1 MAKSFKKVIASL
13 LAVLMVVFA
22 MPLTALAQ
30 GGDYKL
36 DISLQFSPVYTA
48 GYFDYSEVNQSDSL
62 FDYTMLSEAP
72 LTYDYKMQPDNVT
85 VSGTLKL
92 EAAKTVAVSEAA
104 GAEPL
109 AADRT
114 LTVGDYFAVSV
125 VVDGSSRIS
134 SAQTYVGYS
143 DNIEPAGT
151 YVRSSGRKKFV
162 GLAGINDAQGSNITV
177 GGLKAVDSMSAS
189 GLVPGVD
196 DGAAGNVSSVVDE
209 LNNKGEKN
217 VMLSFNSCQ
226 NAPDCSSDVVCPEGV
241 SLTDPETGALNYDYA
256 AHNRYIANTFIFKIV
271 GDGDISFN
279 LYDPD
284 NTKVL
289 AYGGCYWLDNGKDAR
304 NANYN
309 IYANYTTDSQEC
321 KGQNKILWYGRNI
334 NSGEGISAECQHT
347 NTSIKNAVEAT
358 CGKPGY
364 TGDTVCDDC
373 GKTIATGTEI
383 PATGKHTYTSQVVTD
398 STCTAAGQTKYTC
411 SVCGDTYTAD
421 EPAAKGHTPAAA
433 VRENET
439 ESTCKVAGTYD
450 EVVKCAV
457 CGAEI
462 SRETKTKEL
471 AAHTPGEATRENE
484 VAATEESEGSYDE
497 VVKCTVCGEELSR
510 THKTIPAL
518 SHTHSYKSVYTEPT
532 CTENGYTTYT
542 CVKGDDT
549 YVVYDDPAT
558 TKGHTPAAAVREKET
573 ESTCK
578 VAGTYDEV
586 VYCSVCGAEI
596 SRETK
601 TKELA
606 AHTPAAAVRE
616 NETESTCKVAGTY
629 DEVVYCSVCG
639 DELSRETKTKELAA
653 HTPAEAVRENE
664 TESTCKVA
672 GTYDEVVKCAVC
684 GEELSRETKTKE
696 LAAHTPGEATREN
709 EVAPT
714 KSEDGSYE
722 EVVKCTVCGEEL
734 SRTKKTIAATGVNVT
749 IANDFEN
756 YGDVTPGYGE
766 KNYKYGSTVKL
777 SATPVEGA
785 TFVGW
790 SVNNKIVSTSANYS
804 FTAYVDTTITPVF
817 NDNAAADTITV
828 VFLDMYKNVTAAY
841 ENISVADFQAAMAT
855 AIPAGTE
862 YPGYTFTG
870 WSMSDDAI
878 KALTESA
885 TITANYDVRETE
897 GYKVTANGAK
907 ITVGG
912 KTVDN
917 VATGVAYDSKVTV
930 KADNATAWKI
940 DGAVVAYGDS
950 YTFFVGSNVT
960 VEPVFDTIENKEA
973 SVTIIST
980 GLSGSSDYKVAF
992 LATVNVPEGYTMI
1005 DRGFVYGKSAT
1016 AAELTLDN
1024 VGNTIAASGAK
1035 VKSLSFGASNASDQ
1049 YGLTYGVKAKNAPAV
1064 AVAYVTVKTAD
1075 GTIKTVYSDASV
1087 YNY

>member
-1 MAKSFKKVIASL
+1 MDKSFKKVIASL

-22 MPLTALAQ
+22 MPLTALAN

-36 DISLQFSPVYTA
+36 NVSLQFSPVYTA
-48 GYFDYSEVNQSDSL
+48 GYFDYSEVLAADSL
-62 FDYTMLSEAP
+62 FDYTMLAEAP
-72 LTYDYKMQPDNVT
+72 LTYDYKVQPDNVT

-104 GAEPL
+104 EADPL
-109 AADRT
+109 AEDQT
-114 LTVGDYFAVSV
+114 LTVGDYFAVTV

-134 SAQTYVGYS
+134 SAQNYIGYS

-151 YVRSSGRKKFV
+151 YTRTQSRKSYV
-162 GLAGINDAQGSNITV
+162 GLAGISDARGSSIST
-177 GGLKAVDSMSAS
+177 GGLYAVDSMSAA
-189 GLVPGVD
+189 GLTTGVD
-196 DGAAGNVSSVVDE
+196 DGAAGNVSSVDDD
-209 LNNKGEKN
+209 NN
-217 VMLSFNSCQ
+217 VMLSFNVCQ
-226 NAPDCSSDVVCPEGV
+226 NGKDCSTDVTVPDGV
-241 SLTDPETGALNYDYA
+241 SLTDPETGALDYDYT
-256 AHNRYIANTFIFKIV
+256 AHNRFIANTFIFKIV

-279 LYDPD
+279 LYDPY
-284 NTKVL
+284 NTKL
-289 AYGGCYWLDNGKDAR
+289 KAYSGCYWLDNGSDAR

-309 IYANYTTDSQEC
+309 TYANYTTDSQEC
-321 KGQNKILWYGRNI
+321 KGQNQILWYGRNV

-358 CGKPGY
+358 CGKEGY

-373 GKTIATGTEI
+373 GETIATGTTI
-383 PATGKHTYTSQVVTD
+383 PATGNHQYTSTVVKEA
-398 STCTAAGQTKYTC
+398 TCTEAGQTKFTC
-411 SVCGDTYTAD
+411 SVCGDTYTTD
-421 EPAAKGHTPAAA
+421 EPAATGHTPATA

-450 EVVKCAV
+450 EVVYCST

-462 SRETKTKEL
+462 SRVQKTKEL
-471 AAHTPGEATRENE
+471 AAHTPGDAVRENE
-484 VAATEESEGSYDE
+484 VAATEETEGSYDE
-497 VVKCTVCGEELSR
+497 VVYCKVCNEELSR
-510 THKTIPAL
+510 TKKTIPAL
-518 SHTHSYKSVYTEPT
+518 AHTHQYTSVYTEPT

-558 TKGHTPAAAVREKET
+558 TKGHTPATAVRENET

-586 VYCSVCGAEI
+586 VYCSTCGAEI
-596 SRETK
+596 SRVQKTKELVAHTPAAAVRENETESTCTVAGTYDEVVYCSVCGDELSRETK

-606 AHTPAAAVRE
+606 KHTPAAAVRE

-639 DELSRETKTKELAA
+639 K
-653 HTPAEAVRENE
+653 
-664 TESTCKVA
+664 
-672 GTYDEVVKCAVC
+672 
-684 GEELSRETKTKE
+684 ELSRETKTKE
-696 LAAHTPGEATREN
+696 LAAHTPGDAVREN

-714 KSEDGSYE
+714 KSEDGSYD
-722 EVVKCTVCGEEL
+722 EVVYCTVCGEEL

-756 YGDVTPGYGE
+756 YGDVTPGYGT

-841 ENISVADFQAAMAT
+841 ENVSVADFQAAMAT

-870 WSMSDDAI
+870 WSLSDDEI
-878 KALTESA
+878 KALAESA

-897 GYKVTANGAK
+897 GYTVTAQGAK
-907 ITVGG
+907 VTVGG
-912 KTVDN
+912 NNVDN

-940 DGAVVAYGDS
+940 DGVVVAYGDS

-960 VEPVFDTIENKEA
+960 VEPVFETIENKEA
-973 SVTIIST
+973 GVTIIST

-1024 VGNTIAASGAK
+1024 VGGTIAASGAK
-1035 VKSLSFGASNASDQ
+1035 VKSLSFGSSNASDQ
-1049 YGLTYGVKAKNAPAV
+1049 YGLTYGVKAKDAPAV

>member
-241 SLTDPETGALNYDYA
+241 SLTDPETGALIYDYA

-347 NTSIKNAVEAT
+347 KTSIKNAVEAT

-364 TGDTVCDDC
+364 TGDTVCDEC

-421 EPAAKGHTPAAA
+421 EPAAKGHKEAAA
-433 VRENET
+433 VREN
-439 ESTCKVAGTYD
+439 
-450 EVVKCAV
+450 
-457 CGAEI
+457 
-462 SRETKTKEL
+462 
-471 AAHTPGEATRENE
+471 
-484 VAATEESEGSYDE
+484 
-497 VVKCTVCGEELSR
+497 
-510 THKTIPAL
+510 
-518 SHTHSYKSVYTEPT
+518 
-532 CTENGYTTYT
+532 
-542 CVKGDDT
+542 
-549 YVVYDDPAT
+549 
-558 TKGHTPAAAVREKET
+558 ET

-606 AHTPAAAVRE
+606 KHTPAAAVHE

-639 DELSRETKTKELAA
+639 D
-653 HTPAEAVRENE
+653 
-664 TESTCKVA
+664 
-672 GTYDEVVKCAVC
+672 
-684 GEELSRETKTKE
+684 ELSRETKTKE

-897 GYKVTANGAK
+897 GYTVTAQGAK

-1024 VGNTIAASGAK
+1024 VGKTIAASGAK

>member
-1 MAKSFKKVIASL
+1 MAKSLKKVIASL

-22 MPLTALAQ
+22 MPLTALAN
-30 GGDYKL
+30 GGDYTA
-36 DISLQFSPVYTA
+36 DVRLQFSPVYTT
-48 GYFDYSEVNQSDSL
+48 GYFDYSEVAQADSM
-62 FDYTMLSEAP
+62 FDYTMLQEAP
-72 LTYDYKMQPDNVT
+72 LTYDYKVQPDNIT
-85 VSGTLKL
+85 VSGSLKL

-104 GAEPL
+104 GVESL
-109 AADRT
+109 AADRD

-125 VVDGSSRIS
+125 VVDGVSNIFASQQFI
-134 SAQTYVGYS
+134 QYS
-143 DNIEPAGT
+143 NNIEPAGT
-151 YVRSSGRKKFV
+151 YTRSVGRKKMV
-162 GLAGINDAQGSNITV
+162 GLAGISDAQGNNITV
-177 GGLKAVDSMSAS
+177 GGLKAVDAMSAA
-189 GLVPGVD
+189 GLVAGVD
-196 DGAAGNVSSVVDE
+196 DRTTMNASKVDTTNRVIKSMNSAQTGAKQIPTAVTNT
-209 LNNKGEKN
+209 
-217 VMLSFNSCQ
+217 
-226 NAPDCSSDVVCPEGV
+226 DVAF
-241 SLTDPETGALNYDYA
+241 TDPETGALGFDYSSKQ
-256 AHNRYIANTFIFKIV
+256 RFIANTFIFKIV
-271 GDGDISFN
+271 GDGDISFSV
-279 LYDPD
+279 YDPD
-284 NTKVL
+284 NTKTK
-289 AYGGCYWLDNGKDAR
+289 AYGAMYWLDDGRNPS

-309 IYANYTTDSQEC
+309 TYANYTTDDQEC
-321 KGQNKILWYGRNI
+321 KGQNKVLFYGRNV
-334 NSGEGISAECQHT
+334 NSGEGCGEAECQHT
-347 NTSIKNAVEAT
+347 KTSIKNAVEAT

-364 TGDTVCDDC
+364 TGDTVCDEC
-373 GKTIATGTEI
+373 GATIATGKEI

-421 EPAAKGHTPAAA
+421 EPDAKGHKEAAA

-450 EVVKCAV
+450 EVVYCSV
-457 CGAEI
+457 CNEEL
-462 SRETKTKEL
+462 SRVQKTKEL
-471 AAHTPGEATRENE
+471 AKHTPGEATRENE

-558 TKGHTPAAAVREKET
+558 TKGHKEAAAVRENET

-596 SRETK
+596 SRVQK

-606 AHTPAAAVRE
+606 KHTPAAAVHE

-639 DELSRETKTKELAA
+639 DELSRETKTKEFA
-653 HTPAEAVRENE
+653 
-664 TESTCKVA
+664 K
-672 GTYDEVVKCAVC
+672 
-684 GEELSRETKTKE
+684 
-696 LAAHTPGEATREN
+696 HTPGEATREN

-749 IANDFEN
+749 VANDFEN
-756 YGDVTPGYGE
+756 YGDVTPGYGT

-878 KALTESA
+878 KALAESA
-885 TITANYDVRETE
+885 TITANYDVRETA
-897 GYKVTANGAK
+897 GYTVTANGAK

-912 KTVDN
+912 NTVDN

-940 DGAVVAYGDS
+940 DGVVVAYGDS

-1049 YGLTYGVKAKNAPAV
+1049 YGLTYGIKAKNAPAV
-1064 AVAYVTVKTAD
+1064 AVAYVTVKAAD

-1087 YNY
+1087 YTY

>member
-13 LAVLMVVFA
+13 LAVLMVIFA
-22 MPLTALAQ
+22 MPLTALAN

-36 DISLQFSPVYTA
+36 NVSLQFSPVYTA
-48 GYFDYSEVNQSDSL
+48 GYFDYSEVKSADSL
-62 FDYTMLSEAP
+62 FDYTMLAEAP
-72 LTYDYKMQPDNVT
+72 LTYDYTVQPDNVT
-85 VSGTLKL
+85 VTGTLKL

-104 GAEPL
+104 EADPL
-109 AADRT
+109 EADQT
-114 LTVGDYFAVSV
+114 LKVGDYFAVTV

-134 SAQTYVGYS
+134 SAQNYIGYS

-151 YVRSSGRKKFV
+151 YTRTSGRNKFM
-162 GLAGINDAQGSNITV
+162 GLAGISDAQGSSIET
-177 GGLKAVDSMSAS
+177 GGLKAVDAMSAA
-189 GLVPGVD
+189 GLTTGVD
-196 DGAAGNVSSVVDE
+196 DGAAGNVSSIDDD
-209 LNNKGEKN
+209 NN
-217 VMLSFNSCQ
+217 VMLSFNVCQ
-226 NAPDCSSDVVCPEGV
+226 NGKDCSTDVTVPKGV
-241 SLTDPETGALNYDYA
+241 SLTDPETGALDYDYT
-256 AHNRYIANTFIFKIV
+256 AHNRFIANTFIFKIV
-271 GDGDISFN
+271 DEGDISFN
-279 LYDPD
+279 LYDPY
-284 NTKVL
+284 NTKL
-289 AYGGCYWLDNGKDAR
+289 KAYSGCYWLDNGSDAR

-309 IYANYTTDSQEC
+309 TYANYTTDDQEC
-321 KGQNKILWYGRNI
+321 KGQNQILWYGRNV

-347 NTSIKNAVEAT
+347 KTSIQNAAEAT
-358 CGKPGY
+358 CGKAGY
-364 TGDTVCDDC
+364 TGDTICDDC
-373 GKTIATGTEI
+373 GATVATGKTI
-383 PATGKHTYTSQVVTD
+383 PATGKHTYKSEVTKD
-398 STCTAAGQTKYTC
+398 ATCTAAGKTKYTC
-411 SVCGDTYTAD
+411 EVCGDTYTTD
-421 EPAAKGHTPAAA
+421 EPDATGHKEAAAVHENETDSTCTVAGTYDEVVYCSVCNTELSRETKTKDLADHTPAAA
-433 VRENET
+433 VRENEVAAT
-439 ESTCKVAGTYD
+439 EDKDGSYD
-450 EVVKCAV
+450 EVVYCSV
-457 CGAEI
+457 CNTEI
-462 SRETKTKEL
+462 SRETKT
-471 AAHTPGEATRENE
+471 
-484 VAATEESEGSYDE
+484 
-497 VVKCTVCGEELSR
+497 
-510 THKTIPAL
+510 IPATG
-518 SHTHSYKSVYTEPT
+518 HTHTYTSVYTEPT

-542 CVKGDDT
+542 CVKGDDS

-558 TKGHTPAAAVREKET
+558 LKG
-573 ESTCK
+573 
-578 VAGTYDEV
+578 
-586 VYCSVCGAEI
+586 
-596 SRETK
+596 
-601 TKELA
+601 
-606 AHTPAAAVRE
+606 HTPAAAVRE
-616 NETESTCKVAGTY
+616 NETDSTCTVAGTYDEVIYCSVCNTELSRERKAKELAAHTPAKAVHENETDSTCKVAGTY

-639 DELSRETKTKELAA
+639 DEISRETKTKDLAA
-653 HTPAEAVRENE
+653 HTPAAAVRENE
-664 TESTCKVA
+664 TNSTCTVA
-672 GTYDEVVKCAVC
+672 GKYDEVVYCSVC
-684 GEELSRETKTKE
+684 NTEISRETKTKD
-696 LAAHTPGEATREN
+696 LADHTPGEATREN

-722 EVVKCTVCGEEL
+722 EVIKCTVCGEEL
-734 SRTKKTIAATGVNVT
+734 SRTTKTIAATGVNVT

-756 YGDVTPGYGE
+756 YGDVTPGYGT

-878 KALTESA
+878 KALAESA

-897 GYKVTANGAK
+897 GYTVTAQGAK

-917 VATGVAYDSKVTV
+917 EATGVAYDSKVTV

-940 DGAVVAYGDS
+940 DGVVVAYGDS

-960 VEPVFDTIENKEA
+960 VEPVFDTIVNKEA

-1049 YGLTYGVKAKNAPAV
+1049 YGLTYGIKAKDAPAV

>member
-22 MPLTALAQ
+22 MPLTALAN
-30 GGDYKL
+30 GGDYTA
-36 DISLQFSPVYTA
+36 DVRLQFSPVYTSS
-48 GYFDYSEVNQSDSL
+48 YFDYSEVLAADSM
-62 FDYTMLSEAP
+62 FDYTMLQEAP
-72 LTYDYKMQPDNVT
+72 LTYDYKVQPDNIT
-85 VSGTLKL
+85 VSGSLKL
-92 EAAKTVAVSEAA
+92 EAAKTVPICESVE
-104 GAEPL
+104 AEPL
-109 AADRT
+109 AEDRA

-125 VVDGSSRIS
+125 VVDGVSNIFASQQFI
-134 SAQTYVGYS
+134 QYS
-143 DNIEPAGT
+143 DNIEPAGL
-151 YVRSSGRKKFV
+151 YSRSAARKNYV
-162 GLAGINDAQGSNITV
+162 GLAGINDANGSKITT
-177 GGLKAVDSMSAS
+177 GGLKAVDAMSAA
-189 GLVPGVD
+189 GLVAGVD
-196 DGAAGNVSSVVDE
+196 DRTTMNASKIDTTNRVIKSMNSAQTGAKKISTAVTNTDVS
-209 LNNKGEKN
+209 
-217 VMLSFNSCQ
+217 F
-226 NAPDCSSDVVCPEGV
+226 
-241 SLTDPETGALNYDYA
+241 TDPDTGALGFDYSSKQ
-256 AHNRYIANTFIFKIV
+256 RFIANTFIFKIV
-271 GDGDISFN
+271 GDGDISFSV
-279 LYDPD
+279 YDPD
-284 NTKVL
+284 NTKTI
-289 AYGGCYWLDNGKDAR
+289 AYGAMYWLDDGKNPS

-309 IYANYTTDSQEC
+309 TYANYTTDDQEC
-321 KGQNKILWYGRNI
+321 KGQNKVLFYGRNV
-334 NSGEGISAECQHT
+334 NSGEGCGEAECQHT

-383 PATGKHTYTSQVVTD
+383 PATGKHTYTSQVVKD

-421 EPAAKGHTPAAA
+421 EPAAKG
-433 VRENET
+433 
-439 ESTCKVAGTYD
+439 
-450 EVVKCAV
+450 
-457 CGAEI
+457 
-462 SRETKTKEL
+462 
-471 AAHTPGEATRENE
+471 
-484 VAATEESEGSYDE
+484 
-497 VVKCTVCGEELSR
+497 
-510 THKTIPAL
+510 
-518 SHTHSYKSVYTEPT
+518 
-532 CTENGYTTYT
+532 
-542 CVKGDDT
+542 
-549 YVVYDDPAT
+549 
-558 TKGHTPAAAVREKET
+558 
-573 ESTCK
+573 
-578 VAGTYDEV
+578 
-586 VYCSVCGAEI
+586 
-596 SRETK
+596 
-601 TKELA
+601 
-606 AHTPAAAVRE
+606 HTPAAAVRE

-672 GTYDEVVKCAVC
+672 GTYDEVVYCSVC
-684 GEELSRETKTKE
+684 GDELSRETKTKE

-897 GYKVTANGAK
+897 GYTVTAQGAK

-1024 VGNTIAASGAK
+1024 VGKTIAASGAK